1 METAMSATEAFISSD
16 PSLLDLTVVHEFLTT
31 SYWAKGISR
40 ETVKLSLENS
50 LCFGVYII
58 NAQVGFARLITDRA
72 TFAYLAD
79 VFILPEYRQHGLA
92 KMLIKEIINHSDLQG
107 IRHWILATRDAH
119 SLYRKFGFQQLCE
132 PSRMME
138 KSLSCESN

>member
-1 METAMSATEAFISSD
+1 MSATEAFISSD

-50 LCFGVYII
+50 LCFGVYVM

-79 VFILPEYRQHGLA
+79 VFILPEYRQRGLA

-107 IRHWILATRDAH
+107 IRRWILATRDAH

-132 PSRMME
+132 PSRMM
-138 KSLSCESN
+138 

>member
-1 METAMSATEAFISSD
+1 METAMSETEAYISSD

-40 ETVKLSLENS
+40 ETVKLSVENS
-50 LCFGVYII
+50 LCFGVYIMKV
-58 NAQVGFARLITDRA
+58 QVGFARLITDRA

-79 VFILPEYRQHGLA
+79 VFIIPEYRHRGLA
-92 KMLIKEIINHSDLQG
+92 KMLIKEIINQSDLQR
-107 IRHWILATRDAH
+107 IPRWILATRDAH
-119 SLYRKFGFQQLCE
+119 LLYRKFGFQQLSE

-138 KSLSCESN
+138 KSLSGENN